1 MTIVTDDNTATPA
14 LLRTGAG
21 GAARPAPDGDAASPA
36 DSDVERA
43 LAAAVKEPS
52 RVGDLLDELRR
63 ARLWVPLPDDGQPVT
78 DGSAVTLPTVTYLGS
93 EFVPAFTSAQRLQEA
108 SEQTDG
114 KPVIVPHVVV
124 RTADLARLLPPA
136 LGIALN
142 PGAGASVPVYPEG
155 VAYLA
160 SASAAAA
167 AAASPSAADASGRIT
182 VGPLPAQPD
191 ALLGGIRD
199 GLAAVPSARDAAAAW
214 LCVEFAG
221 EGLIISVTLDEPAD
235 AAAQE
240 AVIKVVEQAVSAAPQ
255 DAGFPIDV
263 TFPGEGKPDPI
274 DDWISAFASP
284 FYRRL

>member
-1 MTIVTDDNTATPA
+1 
-14 LLRTGAG
+14 
-21 GAARPAPDGDAASPA
+21 
-36 DSDVERA
+36 
-43 LAAAVKEPS
+43 
-52 RVGDLLDELRR
+52 
-63 ARLWVPLPDDGQPVT
+63 
-78 DGSAVTLPTVTYLGS
+78 
-93 EFVPAFTSAQRLQEA
+93 
-108 SEQTDG
+108 
-114 KPVIVPHVVV
+114 
-124 RTADLARLLPPA
+124 
-136 LGIALN
+136 
-142 PGAGASVPVYPEG
+142 
-155 VAYLA
+155 
-160 SASAAAA
+160 
-167 AAASPSAADASGRIT
+167 